1 MIFFPLCLYVLRC
14 LSLITP
20 LSSASSPM
28 ITATLPASPLSTQL
42 SLSTT
47 TDLKTRTKQSFS
59 YFPIIQNNNLHT
71 MDISLNKD
79 IKLNEK
85 LFEDLYQNLLSF
97 GTVPKTTED
106 LYLYYIYRRLYNE
119 SEKWTT
125 TSEECSE
132 NGMSRTMWKW
142 WNRHLQGN
150 E

>member
-1 MIFFPLCLYVLRC
+1 
-14 LSLITP
+14 
-20 LSSASSPM
+20 
-28 ITATLPASPLSTQL
+28 
-42 SLSTT
+42 
-47 TDLKTRTKQSFS
+47 
-59 YFPIIQNNNLHT
+59 

-119 SEKWTT
+119 SEKWVT

-132 NGMSRTMWKW
+132 NGMSRAM
-142 WNRHLQGN
+142 
-150 E
+150 

>member
-119 SEKWTT
+119 SEKWAT

-132 NGMSRTMWKW
+132 NGMSRAMWKR

>member
-85 LFEDLYQNLLSF
+85 MFEDLYQNLLSF

-106 LYLYYIYRRLYNE
+106 LYLYY
-119 SEKWTT
+119 TP
-125 TSEECSE
+125 
-132 NGMSRTMWKW
+132 
-142 WNRHLQGN
+142 
-150 E
+150 